1 MPYHKQGTAI
11 AASLLVWPWIGINR
25 ADGMGGGCFVTEVQE
40 TKGIAA
46 RMNLFSG
53 SLATRKQISLVASI
67 QIGVRTVKM
76 LSVKAMQ
83 LLLLLSF

>member
-1 MPYHKQGTAI
+1 M
-11 AASLLVWPWIGINR
+11 
-25 ADGMGGGCFVTEVQE
+25 QE

-53 SLATRKQISLVASI
+53 GLATRKQISLVASI
-67 QIGVRTVKM
+67 QIGMRTVKM
-76 LSVKAMQ
+76 LSVKAVQ